1 MKYKIILPNG
11 QTIIFQ
17 RVSLRFESSS
27 TELLVFGANEVGGQ
41 ETLIGVFPYG
51 VSLIDCTLDN
61 DEELVKIRFDANDI
75 TLNKQIDL
83 IQRELETH
91 QHHLSEILKQSA
103 KETAEIHRLKS
114 RNLWQRILNK

>member
-27 TELLVFGANEVGGQ
+27 TELLIFGANEVGGQ
-41 ETLIGVFPYG
+41 ETLIGAFPYG
-51 VSLIDCTLDN
+51 VSLIDCTLEP
-61 DEELVKIRFDANDI
+61 DEEFEALKRDYNRLSDEAFK
-75 TLNKQIDL
+75 NKE
-83 IQRELETH
+83 ELR
-91 QHHLSEILKQSA
+91 Q
-103 KETAEIHRLKS
+103 LKS

>member
-27 TELLVFGANEVGGQ
+27 TELLIFGANEVGGQ
-41 ETLIGVFPYG
+41 ETLIGAFPYG
-51 VSLIDCTLDN
+51 ASLIDCTLDN
-61 DEELVKIRFDANDI
+61 DEELVK
-75 TLNKQIDL
+75 K
-83 IQRELETH
+83 ELETH
-91 QHHLSEILKQSA
+91 QHHLSELLKQSA

-114 RNLWQRILNK
+114 RNLWQRIMNK